1 MVILFLILVII
12 ISFVLGFIVLVQNP
26 KGGGLAGNIAGFSNQ
41 FMGVKQ
47 TTDILEKGTWLF
59 AAALGVVCLISSFFI
74 SGSSAVEDKTQN
86 IGNPTQQTAP
96 APSQSQPRR
105 ERRTGS
111 ATAIR
116 RRRRCHPASVCQG
129 RRSPG
134 SAPLTSTRYFLTA
147 RSIARP
153 MVKTRF
159 LMSVPGWMLVNPCS
173 YWAVIASRLSARPK
187 RRPVPSTAPRS

>member
-86 IGNPTQQTAP
+86 IGNPTQHTAP
-96 APSQSQPRR
+96 APSQNNTPVQP
-105 ERRTGS
+105 
-111 ATAIR
+111 
-116 RRRRCHPASVCQG
+116 
-129 RRSPG
+129 
-134 SAPLTSTRYFLTA
+134 APQ
-147 RSIARP
+147 
-153 MVKTRF
+153 K
-159 LMSVPGWMLVNPCS
+159 
-173 YWAVIASRLSARPK
+173 
-187 RRPVPSTAPRS
+187 